1 LRLPFVV
8 IDRLPVFGNIL
19 PARLSLYIT
28 LLAGMV
34 LAVAVD
40 RSLGVRSVWLRSG
53 ATALVLTTLIPLVPA
68 FSFPAVAAVSP
79 TFFTSAAVQRIQQ
92 NEVVLVAPFARWP
105 ESAAPMLWQ
114 ALAGMRYRMPEGY
127 VAGPGPDGTA
137 QFGPPAS
144 PMSLA
149 MEDIGLYGNRPQM
162 TDDRRAAIRKDLQD
176 HRVTQV
182 VVGPMPHQEL
192 MVALFTDLLGRPPE
206 QVDGVLVWWIVGG

>member
-1 LRLPFVV
+1 
-8 IDRLPVFGNIL
+8 
-19 PARLSLYIT
+19 
-28 LLAGMV
+28 
-34 LAVAVD
+34 
-40 RSLGVRSVWLRSG
+40 
-53 ATALVLTTLIPLVPA
+53 
-68 FSFPAVAAVSP
+68 
-79 TFFTSAAVQRIQQ
+79 
-92 NEVVLVAPFARWP
+92 
-105 ESAAPMLWQ
+105 
-114 ALAGMRYRMPEGY
+114 MPEGY